1 VTKALFYAVE
11 NRFSGLIPRGPFS
24 GAHQSLLG
32 PQLGQFGWFTEDGPF
47 TDESIGGTYR
57 GKQVHFSKETDMA
70 SRTKG
75 IGSTDPPESEA
86 AVEETEG
93 LVHLTHEQQIRIRAY
108 EIYLDRGEQP
118 GYELE
123 DWLQAERELTK

>member
-1 VTKALFYAVE
+1 LFYSVE
-11 NRFSGLIPRGPFS
+11 NRFSGLVPRSPFS

-32 PQLGQFGWFTEDGPF
+32 PQLGNSAGFTEDGTF
-47 TDESIGGTYR
+47 TDESIGVTYR

-70 SRTKG
+70 SRTKI
-75 IGSTDPPESEA
+75 IGRTDPSGSET

-108 EIYLDRGEQP
+108 EIYLNRGGQP